1 MTTAVATR
9 SVGTPWL
16 AATAIVLS
24 FAAGATD
31 AFAFLRLGGIF
42 TANMTGNLVLIGLTE
57 RPGYLNTLF
66 GAIIAVLVFA
76 ATVYAAH
83 RIARPGGGLRR
94 GLVIVL
100 AATLLAQ
107 IAVLIGWIVSPQ
119 PLQLA
124 IQGLLIAFS
133 AIAMAGQT
141 SVSKRVEKH
150 SGVTTT
156 FVTGTI
162 TSLMGDFADRTPQDR
177 GIRIGVIF
185 ALTRGA
191 LSGSLLIG
199 VNPTFGAVLPLV
211 PSLIG
216 LVLITRMP
224 PATTAARSEA
234 L

>member
-1 MTTAVATR
+1 MTTVVVTR

-76 ATVYAAH
+76 ATVYVAH
-83 RIARPGGGLRR
+83 RIARPGATLRR
-94 GLVIVL
+94 GLLIVL
-100 AATLLAQ
+100 GATLLAQ
-107 IAVLIGWIVSPQ
+107 VAVLIGWIVSPQ
-119 PLQLA
+119 PLELA

-162 TSLMGDFADRTPQDR
+162 TSLMGDFADRHAPGPRHPDR
-177 GIRIGVIF
+177 RDLRPHRRSAQRLAADGSGPGV
-185 ALTRGA
+185 R
-191 LSGSLLIG
+191 
-199 VNPTFGAVLPLV
+199 
-211 PSLIG
+211 
-216 LVLITRMP
+216 RR
-224 PATTAARSEA
+224 AARWCRRSSDSC
-234 L
+234 